1 MKIKDQYK
9 EIKELTIAEL
19 NEKIEKEQVEL
30 NKMKMNHAISPL
42 ESPVQIRNKR
52 KMIAQLLTEKRS
64 RELNNVQ

>member
-30 NKMKMNHAISPL
+30 NKLKMNHAISPL